1 MGDSWRVGVDEGER
15 SALVTVGAF
24 ALVGNPFFTATLVTG
39 AGLAL
44 IVPNEVAIL
53 GSARLLVAIE
63 LQVEVV
69 EEPSLRR
76 LHGERYPAYRTTV
89 GRFVPGVGLE
99 RATRRSSART

>member
-1 MGDSWRVGVDEGER
+1 M
-15 SALVTVGAF
+15 
-24 ALVGNPFFTATLVTG
+24 PG
-39 AGLAL
+39 AGSTLPEPLADKSLFRSDLL
-44 IVPNEVAIL
+44 IVPNAVAIL

>member
-1 MGDSWRVGVDEGER
+1 MGGSWRVGVDEGER
-15 SALVTVGAF
+15 TALVTVGAF

-44 IVPNEVAIL
+44 IVPNAVAIL
-53 GSARLLVAIE
+53 GSARAIE
-63 LQVEVV
+63 LRVEVV